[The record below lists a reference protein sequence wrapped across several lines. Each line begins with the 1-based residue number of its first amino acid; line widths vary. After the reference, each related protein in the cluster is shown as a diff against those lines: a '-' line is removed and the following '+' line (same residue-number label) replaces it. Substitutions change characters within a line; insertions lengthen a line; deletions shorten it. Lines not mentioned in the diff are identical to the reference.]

1 MSNERGFSLLEL
13 AIVLVIAG
21 LLIGVA
27 FQGPKMLYNAR
38 MQRIVSDMRDYAQA
52 FTLYYDRYGMYPGDE
67 NDAAFPTGDTLNG
80 NHNGLI
86 DTAAEAT
93 NVWQDLAN
101 ALGVVRKASP
111 IRGGAYVFGNRSF
124 FGAANQ
130 NDIEVGNIPNRM
142 AQAIDSRHDD
152 GVATTGNIRASA
164 VYNGTDTLISLYWRI

>member
-1 MSNERGFSLLEL
+1 MRKERGFTLLEL

-21 LLIGVA
+21 LIIGVA

-52 FTLYYDRYGMYPGDE
+52 FVLYYDRYGMYPGDE
-67 NDAAFPTGDTLNG
+67 NDTAFPTGDTYNG
-80 NHNGLI
+80 NHNGLV
-86 DTAAEAT
+86 DAAEAA
-93 NVWQDLAN
+93 NVWEDLAN
-101 ALGVVRKASP
+101 ALGVVRKTSP

-164 VYNGTDTLISLYWRI
+164 AYNGSETLITLYWRI